1 MELSTAKKD
10 VAVQLPYNCV
20 RPPAPSPSTATGRRS
35 PRRWG
40 AGRSAA
46 NCAGTVQYSTVQYNE
61 MSCTGRGRPA
71 STGPTTPGGTAACS
85 ATPWPGTRAANEPSR
100 SFHKAQ
106 RSMFGAFSGHSNTS
120 RRFVDISTRFSHT
133 KRGDIYDVSG
143 IRTCGGQRYSEM
155 LLLQ

>member
-1 MELSTAKKD
+1 MYLATSMELRIMELSTAKKD

-85 ATPWPGTRAANEPSR
+85 ATPWPGTRATNEHSR
-100 SFHKAQ
+100 SFTMPRDSQLVKHKQ
-106 RSMFGAFSGHSNTS
+106 DRCFQQGEGP
-120 RRFVDISTRFSHT
+120 V
-133 KRGDIYDVSG
+133 RG
-143 IRTCGGQRYSEM
+143 
-155 LLLQ
+155 LLRAL